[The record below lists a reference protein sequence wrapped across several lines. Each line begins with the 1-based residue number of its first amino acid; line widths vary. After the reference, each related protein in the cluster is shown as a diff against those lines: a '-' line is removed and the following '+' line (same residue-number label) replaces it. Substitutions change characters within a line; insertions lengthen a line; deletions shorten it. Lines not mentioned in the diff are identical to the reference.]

1 MIYELSETLRELLER
16 EMPIRKGDM
25 DILFD
30 LPKREWSSRLSKP
43 TLNIFLFDFLENVD
57 LRGSEQWEKLD
68 NYDGTVSLHRNP
80 VRMNFLYLI
89 TSWAKEIQDEQQL
102 LSAALVTLLQQPYFP
117 DDLLPDALK
126 NQPVPI
132 RLEVVQNRILSNLS
146 EFWSTMENDPHP
158 GIRLTIT
165 LSVDPYKPLTYTRVA
180 TSEIR
185 FRQVPSPE
193 MAALEDRD
201 DKVKA
206 VLSKTYFSVSG
217 TIRSKKYSPSAL
229 RLKVAE
235 TGKEVSIEEDGQFK
249 IRRLN
254 EGEYHLDVLMD
265 DRVLRHEKIQVPS
278 PHYDIDV

>member
-1 MIYELSETLRELLER
+1 
-16 EMPIRKGDM
+16 
-25 DILFD
+25 
-30 LPKREWSSRLSKP
+30 
-43 TLNIFLFDFLENVD
+43 VD

-68 NYDGTVSLHRNP
+68 NKDGTVTLRRNP
-80 VRMNFLYLI
+80 VRMDFQFLI

-102 LSAALVTLLQQPYFP
+102 LSAALITLLQQPYFP
-117 DDLLPDALK
+117 DDILPDALK

-132 RLEVVQNRILSNLS
+132 RLEVAQTRSLSNLS

-165 LSVDPYKPLTYTRVA
+165 LTVDPYSPVTLTKVA

-193 MAALEDRD
+193 MAELEDRD

-235 TGKEVSIEEDGQFK
+235 TGKEISIQEDGQFK
-249 IRRLN
+249 IRKLN
-254 EGEYHLDVLMD
+254 EGEYHLDVLLD

-278 PHYDIDV
+278 QNYDVEV